1 MYENWN
7 RKLTSTCIFIDFS
20 RAFDSI
26 DHDIFL
32 RKLKLYGLSERCV
45 TFLSSYIGSR
55 TQCTRVNG
63 FVSPEEKLEC
73 GTAQGSILG
82 PLFFILYVSDIF
94 SYVTYNRGLT
104 MYANDT
110 LLIEQVETHES
121 SIQACQE
128 AMDEVVKWCRLNRLT
143 INITKTKSMSISP
156 GLNANDISASV
167 NVSNCLLQNVHKSE
181 YLGIMLD
188 DKLSMNNHI
197 DHVTKKV
204 QGKLCIL
211 RKFRKH
217 ISEKTALRIYKTLIM
232 CHLDYGDFVIDSGSK
247 ANIDRLDRL
256 QVRTLRC
263 IEYRLDKDRRMNLS
277 TLYHRYN
284 LESLESR
291 RKRNILKMMYTESK
305 NDANIDMYRP
315 PRVLRSSK
323 NIKMNHKFTRLTKIQ
338 KSPYYR
344 GMALWDKLPL
354 DMQTFY
360 SKNEFKN
367 RIKSFVLVP

>member
-1 MYENWN
+1 M
-7 RKLTSTCIFIDFS
+7 II
-20 RAFDSI
+20 
-26 DHDIFL
+26 
-32 RKLKLYGLSERCV
+32 
-45 TFLSSYIGSR
+45 
-55 TQCTRVNG
+55 
-63 FVSPEEKLEC
+63 
-73 GTAQGSILG
+73 
-82 PLFFILYVSDIF
+82 
-94 SYVTYNRGLT
+94 
-104 MYANDT
+104 
-110 LLIEQVETHES
+110 
-121 SIQACQE
+121 
-128 AMDEVVKWCRLNRLT
+128 
-143 INITKTKSMSISP
+143 
-156 GLNANDISASV
+156 
-167 NVSNCLLQNVHKSE
+167 E

-217 ISEKTALRIYKTLIM
+217 ISEKTALRIYKTVIM

-263 IEYRLDKDRRMNLS
+263 IKYRLDKDRRMDLS

-354 DMQTFY
+354 DMQTID

-367 RIKSFVLVP
+367 RIKNFVLVP